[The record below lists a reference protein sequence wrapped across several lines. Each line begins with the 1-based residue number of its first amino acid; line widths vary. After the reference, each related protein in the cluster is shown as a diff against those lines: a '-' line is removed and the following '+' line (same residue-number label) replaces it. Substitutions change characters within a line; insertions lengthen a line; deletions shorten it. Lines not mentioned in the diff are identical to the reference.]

1 VQLDV
6 RVHLLALQAYVYVV
20 AKQVKRRCNFCGKSQ
35 DQVRK
40 LIAGPGVFICDQCVE
55 LANKVLHDEGPPP
68 APDSPVRGWRSRR
81 LSLSGWFRNLFQ
93 VRSYTT

>member
-1 VQLDV
+1 
-6 RVHLLALQAYVYVV
+6 V

-55 LANKVLHDEGPPP
+55 LANKVLHEEGSP
-68 APDSPVRGWRSRR
+68 APDLPVRRPSSP
-81 LSLSGWFRNLFQ
+81 LQSLSGWFRNLFQ
-93 VRSYTT
+93 VRGYTT